1 MERRIVAEM
10 ARSIRATPAYA
21 DAPILVTSGVSE
33 SALKAHASLLSA
45 FLRKPFKLKQSWP
58 Q

>member
-1 MERRIVAEM
+1 MAEM